1 MAIQPSRSDS
11 DRVAQAEEEDGDTAA
26 LRDLRRQSRAARP
39 LETGELAELL
49 KRSATGDRAS
59 HDRVVAGNLAMV
71 IRLAEARTE
80 RGLSLLDLIQEG
92 SLGLLE
98 AVRTFAETG
107 PARFAAF
114 AEAHVAGQME
124 AAIAAEAAAVRD
136 VQLLV
141 EAATDY
147 ERVDLLLHREL
158 KRVPTER
165 DIADKLEW
173 TVERTRYVAQVVVE
187 ARRRHDEELLAF
199 IDPDAVDLD
208 DDERG
213 ELDA

>member
-1 MAIQPSRSDS
+1 MAS
-11 DRVAQAEEEDGDTAA
+11 
-26 LRDLRRQSRAARP
+26 
-39 LETGELAELL
+39 
-49 KRSATGDRAS
+49 
-59 HDRVVAGNLAMV
+59 NLAMV

-92 SLGLLE
+92 SLGLVQ

-107 PARFAAF
+107 PGGFAAF

-124 AAIAAEAAAVRD
+124 AAIAAEAAVVRD
-136 VQLLV
+136 AQLLV

-173 TVERTRYVAQVVVE
+173 TVERTRYVAQVVAE
-187 ARRRHDEELLAF
+187 ARRRHDQELLAF